1 MDSRHPPVRLRF
13 PSQPEGWRD
22 ETTLTRV
29 ALETF
34 ARRAWLNAAGWL
46 KLAELGP
53 SWDAASY
60 LERLCRRGLLRRKI
74 PRGLLVYRL
83 SDRGEHILRDLR
95 RQLERGD

>member
-1 MDSRHPPVRLRF
+1 MVGFAAELL
-13 PSQPEGWRD
+13 PSSYPQHRK
-22 ETTLTRV
+22 LTRV

-83 SDRGEHILRDLR
+83 SDRGEHILRELR